1 MIIVT
6 GTARFAAGEIDR
18 LQGQLAAYVDEVRD
32 RDGCISY
39 SYSRDINDP
48 DVLNIVEQ
56 WRDEAAIDAHM
67 ANMGA
72 LMNALAGAKME
83 GLSVKAYT
91 AEYQR
96 TLMGE

>member
-18 LQGQLAAYVDEVRD
+18 LKGDLAAYVDEVRR

-39 SYSRDINDP
+39 SYARDINDP
-48 DVLNIVEQ
+48 DVLNVVEQ

-67 ANMGA
+67 ADMGT
-72 LMNALAGAKME
+72 LMNALAGARME
-83 GLSVKAYT
+83 GLSVKAYA
-91 AEYQR
+91 AEYKR